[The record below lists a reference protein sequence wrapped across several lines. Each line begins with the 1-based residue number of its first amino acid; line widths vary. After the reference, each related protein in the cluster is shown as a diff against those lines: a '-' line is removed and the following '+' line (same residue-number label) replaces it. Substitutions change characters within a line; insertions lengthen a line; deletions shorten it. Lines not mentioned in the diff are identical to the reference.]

1 MFWNRRRTSSDFS
14 DEIRSHIELQ
24 TQQLINEGMTP
35 EAARVKAQRLFGNV
49 TAVEERFYESNRWM
63 WVDDLCRDIRYSLRG
78 MAKHP
83 GFAVIAILT
92 LALGI
97 GANTA
102 IFTLLDAVVLKPLAV
117 PAPDDL
123 ITLNETGPGAADIA
137 GGTGRFLRFSYP
149 RFQRLEAALDS
160 HGTLAAATRSN
171 SFLLRESDA
180 ARTRING
187 QLVSG
192 GYFRTLQV
200 LSQQGRLLDES
211 DVRNAAPVAVVSDRY
226 WRRGLNSS
234 SSAVGQKLVLND
246 VTVTIIGVAERQFV
260 GMWSDS
266 EADLW
271 LPVTLQPTLG
281 YQNNSSTY
289 GPVELQNKPWLNEDR
304 IAWLN
309 VIGRVPRKEL
319 GIARAALESANR
331 QGVLDLA
338 ATLPPQDSM
347 RTHMLVVEPFARGF
361 SGLRGRYGQALTILA
376 VLVAIVLLAACSSVA
391 NLLLARAA
399 GRARESGVRVALGA
413 SAGRLLRL
421 GLTESFILALAG
433 GAIGVVT
440 GSWASQFLARQAL
453 GNITNLPQVFD
464 PDARVLL
471 FTATIAVVT
480 VLGFGLAPT
489 LRAITVARRATIS
502 ANLRGGIERSA
513 MKGMRPLV
521 ALQVALAVVIV
532 FAALLLG
539 RTLLNFTGID
549 PGYSDRLVV
558 AAFDPSAYSA
568 AQQATLDQR
577 LAAAVKSVPG
587 IISVA
592 VSRCGLIAG
601 CSSSG
606 SFKLEGSDLQPSSN
620 RNWISPG
627 YFTTV
632 GIPLIAGREFEESDA
647 PSRPVAII
655 SESIAR
661 RFFAGQSPIGK
672 RISSDDLGIEI
683 IGVVPD
689 VRSLTLHD
697 PPVPMLYLPL
707 HARSDTAMH
716 SYYME
721 ARVNG
726 NPSSFVAAVRSAV
739 RRSEPALLAN
749 DISTMPA
756 RLARDTARE
765 RLVAYLASGFALL
778 TLLLASLGIYGVLA
792 YEVARRTKEIG
803 IRMALGAR
811 RAEVARILLRE
822 TLGVTVTGVVVGLAG
837 AAILARY
844 LTALLFGVSA
854 LSVSAFLIVPLVF
867 AAVAAASAYLPA
879 RRAMSVDPIVALR
892 YE

>member
-1 MFWNRRRTSSDFS
+1 MFWKRRRSSTEFS
-14 DEIRSHIELQ
+14 EEIQSHIELE
-24 TQQLINEGMTP
+24 TEQLIAEGMTP
-35 EAARVKAQRLFGNV
+35 EQARVKAQRLFGNV
-49 TAVEERFYESNRWM
+49 TSAEERFYESNRMM
-63 WVDDLCRDIRYSLRG
+63 WLDDLCRDIRYSLRG
-78 MAKHP
+78 MAKHR
-83 GFAVIAILT
+83 GFTVIAILT

-117 PAPDDL
+117 PAADEL
-123 ITLNETGPGAADIA
+123 ITLYETGPGVADIA

-149 RFQRLEAALDS
+149 RFQRLAAALGS

-171 SFLLRESDA
+171 SFLLGQSDG

-200 LSQQGRLLDES
+200 LPQQGRVLDES
-211 DVRNAAPVAVVSDRY
+211 DLGDAAPAAVVSDRY
-226 WRRGLNSS
+226 WRRALNSS
-234 SSAVGQKLVLND
+234 SSAVGQKLVLNG
-246 VTVTIIGVAERQFV
+246 VSVTIVGVAERQFV

-271 LPVTLQPTLG
+271 LPLTLQAALG

-289 GPVELQNKPWLNEDR
+289 GPEELQNKPWVNEDR
-304 IAWLN
+304 VAWLN
-309 VIGRVPRKEL
+309 VIGRVPRQEL
-319 GIARAALESANR
+319 GTARAVLESTNH

-338 ATLPPQDSM
+338 ARLPPQDSM
-347 RTHMLVVEPFARGF
+347 RTHTLVLEPFARGF
-361 SGLRGRYGQALTILA
+361 SRLRARYGQALTILA
-376 VLVAIVLLAACSSVA
+376 VLVAIVLLATCSSVA

-399 GRARESGVRVALGA
+399 GRARETGVRVALGA

-421 GLTESFILALAG
+421 GLTESFMLALAG
-433 GAIGVVT
+433 GAIGMAT
-440 GSWASQFLARQAL
+440 GSWASGFLARQAL
-453 GNITNLPQVFD
+453 TNVTNLPQVFN
-464 PDARVLL
+464 PDTRVLL
-471 FTATIAVVT
+471 FTAIIAVLT
-480 VLGFGLAPT
+480 VLGFGIAPT
-489 LRAITVARRATIS
+489 LRAITIGRNATIS
-502 ANLRGGIERSA
+502 ANLRGGIGRSA

-532 FAALLLG
+532 FAAVLLG
-539 RTLLNFTGID
+539 RTLLNFTSID
-549 PGYSDRLVV
+549 PGFSDRLVV

-568 AQQATLDQR
+568 AQQATIDQR
-577 LAAAVKSVPG
+577 LAAAIKPLPG
-587 IISVA
+587 IVSVA

-606 SFKLEGSDLQPSSN
+606 SFKFEGSDLQSN

-627 YFTTV
+627 YFATV
-632 GIPLIAGREFEESDA
+632 GIPLVSGREFEESDA
-647 PSRPVAII
+647 SSRRVAII
-655 SESIAR
+655 SESIER
-661 RFFAGQSPIGK
+661 RFFSGQSAIGK
-672 RISSDDLGIEI
+672 HMGFNNLDSEI

-697 PPVPMLYLPL
+697 PPVPMVYLPL
-707 HARSDTAMH
+707 HAKSDISMR

-726 NPSSFVAAVRSAV
+726 NPSSLVEAVRSAV
-739 RRSEPALLAN
+739 RRAEPALLPN
-749 DISTMPA
+749 YISTMPA
-756 RLARDTARE
+756 LLARDTARE

-811 RAEVARILLRE
+811 RAEVMRILLRE
-822 TLGVTVTGVVVGLAG
+822 TLGVTITGLIVGLVCAALLAG
-837 AAILARY
+837 Y
-844 LTALLFGVSA
+844 LKTLLFGVSA
-854 LSVSAFLIVPLVF
+854 LSISAFLIVPLVF
-867 AAVAAASAYLPA
+867 AVVAAGSAYLPA
-879 RRAMSVDPIVALR
+879 RRAMQVDPMTALR
-892 YE
+892 YD